1 MQLQEFFDYKNTLIK
16 KMLTNEQIV
25 KLIDNDISVDAS
37 RSLVYEQ
44 VFPFEF
50 IPDTVEHGKTF
61 ICIDVDIQRAI
72 DKTFLL
78 PVIYVWVFTH
88 ESLLRLADG
97 GVRTDQLCIEI
108 AKTINGSREFGLGEL
123 DLASVKRFAPITNFQ
138 GKVMTFI
145 AKDFN
150 RQFDPKKFV
159 PSNRK
164 SG

>member
-25 KLIDNDISVDAS
+25 KLIDNDISVDTS

-88 ESLLRLADG
+88 KSLLRLNDG

-150 RQFDPKKFV
+150 RQFDPKKFA